1 MTEDLNRI
9 DSIIVRYLTGAADR
23 NEKEELLSWLK
34 ESESNKEYFFS
45 HKATWDATR
54 INTDSGTHRAWMRI
68 NDKINKESPIRKI
81 RFAKWFKYA
90 AAVILLAGMGTS
102 LYFAL
107 KNPARKPQ
115 TIIYTEIRTME
126 GQKKEVT
133 LTDGTKVWLN
143 SGTFFRYPDNY
154 GKRNREVYLQ
164 GEAYFE
170 VKRDTTKTFVVLTD
184 NITIKV
190 LGTSFNVNCY
200 PDLDQVETTV
210 ISGIVSIE
218 NSGSEKDKDVVILN
232 KQEKGTFL
240 KDRKKILIQS
250 SNNLTSTVTPL
261 GFKKIA
267 LNGEET
273 GNTVSWKDRTL
284 VFDNET
290 FEEMAVKLH
299 RWFNVDIIIRDEN
312 LKNYRYKGK
321 FDDVRNVFQV
331 LEVIKL
337 TTPIAYEYNEKTREI
352 TIERINK

>member
-1 MTEDLNRI
+1 
-9 DSIIVRYLTGAADR
+9 
-23 NEKEELLSWLK
+23 
-34 ESESNKEYFFS
+34 
-45 HKATWDATR
+45 
-54 INTDSGTHRAWMRI
+54 
-68 NDKINKESPIRKI
+68 
-81 RFAKWFKYA
+81 
-90 AAVILLAGMGTS
+90 
-102 LYFAL
+102 
-107 KNPARKPQ
+107 
-115 TIIYTEIRTME
+115 ME